1 MDKNLELISRRL
13 TTPLLSDDLADGD
26 VIKYDSASDSWT
38 AAAGGT
44 STLSFT
50 AKNASGGTMTVGQ
63 TVYISGNSGE
73 VPEVDLARAD
83 SESTMPASGIISVG
97 GNNNATVT
105 VVSYG
110 ELSGIA
116 LPNPPYIVGEPVY
129 VSSTVAG
136 GIQSTVPA
144 TEANLIQNIGIVV
157 REHPS
162 NGRIM
167 VGGAG
172 RTNAVPNLNSGNIFV
187 GNASNQADD
196 VSVSGDVT
204 LSNTGVVTA
213 AATQTNITSIPNLAT
228 VGTIGTG
235 TWQATDIGVEHGGT
249 GVSSFTDAGVLIG
262 NGTGAVQS
270 TSAGTSG
277 QVLTSNGPGVDPTFQ
292 NAAGGSFDV
301 QTFTSSGTWT
311 KPSGATMVMVE
322 VIGGGSGG
330 SSGRKG
336 AAASN
341 RYGGSGGGS
350 SAVTYY
356 AFAASELS
364 STETVTIGAG
374 GTGGAS
380 VTTNSTN
387 GNNGTDGGT
396 SIFGSTAL
404 ATCRGGAATAGNFYA
419 ISYGSGGT
427 NNDGY
432 TWGHQGA
439 DGGYGNSFS
448 STRNGNSSVKTG
460 AGGGGGPLDTGNNEY
475 AGGDGGAPNASYPL
489 SAMNYVDDL
498 VSASGGAVG
507 ANGSNAT
514 ASSGGGGGGGGAN
527 HTGDAGS
534 GGNGASPG
542 GGGGGGGASTDSVG
556 NSGAGG
562 NGGDGRVRVWTW

>member
-1 MDKNLELISRRL
+1 LDKNLELISRRL
-13 TTPLLSDDLADGD
+13 TPPLLSDDLADGD

-44 STLSFT
+44 GTLSFT

-262 NGTGAVQS
+262 NGTGAVQA

-322 VIGGGSGG
+322 VIGGGGG
-330 SSGRKG
+330 GASGRKG
-336 AAASN
+336 ASGTDRRA
-341 RYGGSGGGS
+341 GGGGGCS
-350 SAVTYY
+350 GVTYNI
-356 AFAASELS
+356 FAASQLS

-387 GNNGTDGGT
+387 GNGSTDGGT

-404 ATCRGGAATAGNFYA
+404 ATCVGGKGISTYYSAGGGSAAFSSTP
-419 ISYGSGGT
+419 
-427 NNDGY
+427 GY
-432 TWGHQGA
+432 TWGQWGA
-439 DGGYGNSFS
+439 VGGNGSS
-448 STRNGNSSVKTG
+448 STNGASGVKTG
-460 AGGGGGPLDTGNNEY
+460 SGGAGGRIDTGDTEY
-475 AGGDGGAPNASYPL
+475 SGGDGGAPNVDYINYNMTGIIAL
-489 SAMNYVDDL
+489 SGG
-498 VSASGGAVG
+498 SGGAVG
-507 ANGSNAT
+507 VNGSNAT
-514 ASSGGGGGGGGAN
+514 AGSGGGGGGGGAN

-542 GGGGGGGASTDSVG
+542 GGGGGGGATTDSAG

>member
-13 TTPLLSDDLADGD
+13 TPPLLSDDLADGD

-44 STLSFT
+44 GTLSFT
-50 AKNASGGTMTVGQ
+50 AKNVSGGTMTVGQ

-97 GNNNATVT
+97 GNNNAEVT

-116 LPNPPYIVGEPVY
+116 LPNPPYTVGEPVY

-136 GIQSTVPA
+136 GIQATVPA

-235 TWQATDIGVEHGGT
+235 TWQGTAVADAYVANDLTIDGGT
-249 GVSSFTDAGVLIG
+249 VDNSIIGGSTPAAGTFT
-262 NGTGAVQS
+262 AVNVAEDGKLDF
-270 TSAGTSG
+270 TNTAPGTSG
-277 QVLTSNGPGVDPTFQ
+277 DATGIIF
-292 NAAGGSFDV
+292 SF
-301 QTFTSSGTWT
+301 TA
-311 KPSGATMVMVE
+311 GATL
-322 VIGGGSGG
+322 
-330 SSGRKG
+330 
-336 AAASN
+336 
-341 RYGGSGGGS
+341 
-350 SAVTYY
+350 AVGDVVYM
-356 AFAASELS
+356 
-364 STETVTIGAG
+364 
-374 GTGGAS
+374 GTGGKVLLADANATTSMPALGICTSAS
-380 VTTNSTN
+380 TDTNPVDVMIQGIMKLTGWSFTVGADIFISGTAGDVT
-387 GNNGTDGGT
+387 
-396 SIFGSTAL
+396 
-404 ATCRGGAATAGNFYA
+404 ATA
-419 ISYGSGGT
+419 
-427 NNDGY
+427 
-432 TWGHQGA
+432 
-439 DGGYGNSFS
+439 
-448 STRNGNSSVKTG
+448 
-460 AGGGGGPLDTGNNEY
+460 P
-475 AGGDGGAPNASYPL
+475 
-489 SAMNYVDDL
+489 
-498 VSASGGAVG
+498 SASGDTVQKVGVAV
-507 ANGSNAT
+507 
-514 ASSGGGGGGGGAN
+514 ASDTVYFNFNTTELVLA
-527 HTGDAGS
+527 
-534 GGNGASPG
+534 
-542 GGGGGGGASTDSVG
+542 
-556 NSGAGG
+556 
-562 NGGDGRVRVWTW
+562 

>member
-13 TTPLLSDDLADGD
+13 TPPLLSDDLADGD
-26 VIKYDSASDSWT
+26 VIKYDSVSDSWT

-262 NGTGAVQS
+262 NGTGAVQA

-322 VIGGGSGG
+322 LIGGGAGGKSGNKG
-330 SSGRKG
+330 ASGTTRSAGFGGASSG
-336 AAASN
+336 
-341 RYGGSGGGS
+341 
-350 SAVTYY
+350 VTYY
-356 AFAASELS
+356 VFAASELG

-380 VTTNSTN
+380 VTTDSTN
-387 GNNGTDGGT
+387 GTAGAAGGT

-404 ATCRGGAATAGNFYA
+404 ATCQGALFSA
-419 ISYGSGGT
+419 GSGASASAF
-427 NNDGY
+427 GY
-432 TWGHQGA
+432 HWGHFGA
-439 DGGYGNSFS
+439 GS
-448 STRNGNSSVKTG
+448 NGKSGVKTG
-460 AGGGGGPLDTGNNEY
+460 GGGAGGYIDTGDTEY
-475 AGGDGGAPNASYPL
+475 SGNDGGAPNVSYT
-489 SAMNYVDDL
+489 NYTMTAITAL
-498 VSASGGAVG
+498 AGASGGAVG

-514 ASSGGGGGGGGAN
+514 AGGGGGGGGGS
-527 HTGDAGS
+527 HTGNAGA
-534 GGNGASPG
+534 GGNGDTG
-542 GGGGGGGASTDSVG
+542 GGGGGGGASTNGVG